1 MGFTKPE
8 LVSKVAASAGITKAA
23 AGRIID
29 HTFQLMAEAIEFA
42 GRFEFAGF
50 GVFKKVK
57 RKATDRP
64 NPQDRTKTV
73 HTPAHNTV
81 KFKPSPALKELVK

>member
-1 MGFTKPE
+1 MLKPE
-8 LVSKVAASAGITKAA
+8 LVSAVAAEAGITKA
-23 AGRIID
+23 D
-29 HTFQLMAEAIEFA
+29 AEKTINSTMRLIADGINTD

-50 GVFKKVK
+50 GVFTKVK
-57 RKATDRP
+57 RAASKRP

-81 KFKPSPALKELVK
+81 KFRPAPALKELVNG